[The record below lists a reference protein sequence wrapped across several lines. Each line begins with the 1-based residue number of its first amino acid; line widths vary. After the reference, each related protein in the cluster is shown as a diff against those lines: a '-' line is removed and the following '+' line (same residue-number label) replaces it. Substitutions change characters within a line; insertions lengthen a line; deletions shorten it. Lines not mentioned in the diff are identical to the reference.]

1 MIGFQDAMAPF
12 QHVASCEGISL
23 INDITLIFDS
33 LLPVDE
39 NQVLFIEIKSDSVFY
54 FNTLGC

>member
-33 LLPVDE
+33 LLVVDE
-39 NQVLFIEIKSDSVFY
+39 NQVLLIEIKSDS
-54 FNTLGC
+54 